1 MFGFIG
7 YPRGLRIGEFSFL
20 ALKDL
25 EQVHSR
31 RPAHLLE
38 PLDWHDGGKGLTFT
52 LDDELVIAE
61 RHPIQDI
68 PEPLP
73 HFQCRN
79 CLYHVALMNRT
90 HFHNDDSCSSPPSQ
104 TEGALVVV
112 VTDLA
117 GHSKVPGEDLELA
130 QRLARRKGI
139 PKYQTYIK
147 TLLHDMLVKEA
158 ENER

>member
-1 MFGFIG
+1 VFGFIG
-7 YPRGLRIGEFSFL
+7 YPRGLRIREFSFL

-38 PLDWHDGGKGLTFT
+38 PLDWHDGGKGLAFT

-68 PEPLP
+68 PEPPP

-79 CLYHVALMNRT
+79 FLCHLALMNRT
-90 HFHNDDSCSSPPSQ
+90 HFHNDDSCSSSLSQ
-104 TEGALVVV
+104 TEGA
-112 VTDLA
+112 
-117 GHSKVPGEDLELA
+117 
-130 QRLARRKGI
+130 
-139 PKYQTYIK
+139 
-147 TLLHDMLVKEA
+147 
-158 ENER
+158 